1 MSLVSSPYIA
11 HSSAPCLCKLQPCA
25 NALHPPT
32 FGLSGDGALRQ
43 SFERSSTKLVPAFSL
58 PVSLSER
65 TPRRSPQSSRRLL
78 HHDLH
83 LGTVLIKAQDV
94 FQGLGLAPRKLH
106 ASAAA
111 STMNAAADGAP
122 QALQNG
128 GGTAP
133 QSNGHASDFS
143 QVLEAIQAVYAPSSS
158 NETRRQATE
167 YLEQA
172 KRDPNAPSHGYTL
185 AADQSQ
191 LVHVRYY
198 GLGLLEYSIKY
209 NWDDFTVDQGAVL
222 KDYVLELA
230 RNVTEND
237 QVYFRNKVAQLWTEV
252 AKRSWGAEWLN
263 MDEQLVSLWTTSLHH
278 QAIVLYVLE
287 TLSEEVFN
295 REDATAGLRGSDL
308 GRACVEIFTPLQVLQ
323 EHLPTRDKSLDVR
336 FGDEGWLKRL
346 CDNLGW
352 CLGQDY
358 QNQEAIRTS
367 GAKTMNA
374 LRAAMPWIIPKAIA
388 ATGVIEVVCKA
399 LSVPVVELQLVW
411 KVPGGSVVRTDIS
424 RLQSKSCNPST
435 AAVIFTRTN
444 SRSLCARC
452 SHRAAFPCCARSTI
466 GQFQT

>member
-1 MSLVSSPYIA
+1 MRVVSSPYIA
-11 HSSAPCLCKLQPCA
+11 HSSAPCLCKQRPCA
-25 NALHPPT
+25 NTLHRSPA
-32 FGLSGDGALRQ
+32 FAFVLDGGHGQ
-43 SFERSSTKLVPAFSL
+43 SFFASQLLPTAFSL
-58 PVSLSER
+58 PVSLARPQAHPTYHASS
-65 TPRRSPQSSRRLL
+65 TPHRQHHRAL
-78 HHDLH
+78 HAHHPLTRD
-83 LGTVLIKAQDV
+83 QDV
-94 FQGLGLAPRKLH
+94 FSGLALAPRKLH

-111 STMNAAADGAP
+111 CIMNSAPNGAS
-122 QALQNG
+122 QALPNG
-128 GGTAP
+128 NA
-133 QSNGHASDFS
+133 QSNGHTSDFS
-143 QVLEAIQAVYAPSSS
+143 QVLEAIQAVYAPTSS

-209 NWDDFTVDQGAVL
+209 NWDDLTADQGAVL

-230 RNVTEND
+230 KNVTEND

-295 REDATAGLRGSDL
+295 REDPTAGLRGTDL

-323 EHLPTRDKSLDVR
+323 EQLPTRDKSLDVR
-336 FGDEGWLKRL
+336 CGDEGWLRRL
-346 CDNLGW
+346 CDNLAW

-358 QNQEAIRTS
+358 QNQEAVRSSAI
-367 GAKTMNA
+367 KTMNA
-374 LRAAMPWIIPKAIA
+374 LRAAMPWIIPKAVA
-388 ATGVIEVVCKA
+388 ATGVIEAVCKA
-399 LSVPVVELQLVW
+399 LSVPVVEMQLVW
-411 KVPGGSVVRTDIS
+411 KASAVV
-424 RLQSKSCNPST
+424 
-435 AAVIFTRTN
+435 
-444 SRSLCARC
+444 
-452 SHRAAFPCCARSTI
+452 
-466 GQFQT
+466 